1 MSVMDKAISRSNA
14 VANTALA
21 GMKAKGSGGGI
32 LAPSQGMGQVI
43 GFQQQGANRERYNL
57 FRGWLY
63 AAINALASE
72 AAGQPV
78 HVGRMTGVPA
88 KENRDN
94 PGKRKGQFHI
104 ERKMTRRAREK
115 AAKNELEVLEN
126 HPFIAQLEKPNEV
139 QSKWQFVYSFVANLC
154 LTGWSYVVSDGDE
167 YYCVPTTWVTPVHDK
182 GPFSS
187 ILLQNPNDPA
197 AEPKPFERGK
207 FGFAHLPNP
216 ANPLSAT
223 APATAQITAIRIDD
237 HIQASQEQF
246 FENGIFP
253 SVIVTMGKDPH
264 PDVPGGARPR
274 LTATQRRQVHAA
286 IAKVMGGV
294 QNYGTPA
301 IVDGLIESIE
311 RLSATQ
317 NEMGWEK
324 SEEKVRARILSAF
337 GVHPYILGENVSV
350 GGYAQV
356 ANIEKRFY
364 KRVNTYLDMLGELM
378 TNFAAPGKDSQKLL
392 VWWEECEAIDPG
404 VYWANI
410 NAARGRNDIS
420 QTEYRALLGMPPD
433 EDGVEAQIDVATAGV
448 VVQILTAVGTGAVSP
463 AQAVAA
469 FTGLGI
475 SEDLAEELAGDGPSA
490 QLQMAQQQLE
500 MTQQQLQQSPDEQA
514 KKDEAKVKEVINSLP
529 QFQLLRLKSS
539 LPLLAAKANHEY
551 SCVMLRLPPELAAGV
566 KAMAA
571 SIPDED
577 LAPDGREDD
586 PHVTVKFGLHTNDV
600 NEVRDVLTG
609 VGPVG
614 VRFGGVSLFE
624 NEEHD
629 VVKLDVSGQSL
640 HALNS
645 IVSHELE
652 CTDTHPT
659 YKPHCTIAYVKAGLG
674 KGYRDKLVNL
684 LAGKTATFTQVVF
697 SDKERNHQM
706 VSLMVGGKGWQDQ
719 PRIPAGSPEG
729 GQWGSGTGVISLVG
743 KPTTAPG
750 ETQDWISKWTGDEG
764 GFADYQKAVKEG
776 RAWVNGEANPTL
788 DKLYADTQAKLKAAG
803 INGVKSYRG
812 IQIGED
818 HPLYKD
824 LKAGKLKPGQTIE
837 IEGADFASWST
848 DEGIA
853 ADFAKENALGET
865 LLTGAGLVF
874 ERIVKS
880 EDVVTAASVHK
891 GFIEREAEVV
901 AKRPEGKFKVRVT
914 RIFTS

>member
-1 MSVMDKAISRSNA
+1 MSVMERAISRSNA
-14 VANTALA
+14 VANTAA
-21 GMKAKGSGGGI
+21 ASIKAKGGGGI
-32 LAPSQGMGQVI
+32 MAPSQGMGQVI
-43 GFQQQGANRERYNL
+43 GFQQQGANRERYSL

-78 HVGRMTGVPA
+78 HVGRLKGVPA
-88 KENRDN
+88 KENRER

-104 ERKMTRRAREK
+104 HRKMTKRAREK

-139 QSKWQFVYSFVANLC
+139 QGKWQFVYSFVANLC
-154 LTGWSYVVSDGDE
+154 LTGWSYIVTDGDE
-167 YYCVPTTWVTPVHDK
+167 YYSVPTTWVTPVHDK

-197 AEPKPFERGK
+197 AEPKPFERGQ

-216 ANPLSAT
+216 ANPLAAT

-237 HIQASQEQF
+237 HIQTSQEQF

-264 PDVPGGARPR
+264 PDVPGGVRPR

-286 IAKVMGGV
+286 ISKVMGGV

-317 NEMGWEK
+317 TEMGWEK
-324 SEEKVRARILSAF
+324 SEDKVRTRILSAF
-337 GVHPYILGENVSV
+337 GVHPYILGEAVSV

-356 ANIEKRFY
+356 ANIEKRFF

-378 TNFAAPGKDSQKLL
+378 TNFAAPGKDKDKLL
-392 VWWEECEAIDPG
+392 VWWEECEAVDPS

-410 NAARGRNDIS
+410 NAARGRNDIT

-463 AQAVAA
+463 AQAMAA

-500 MTQQQLQQSPDEQA
+500 VTQQQLQANPDEQA
-514 KKDEAKVKEVINSLP
+514 KKEEEKVKALIDALP
-529 QFQLLRLKSS
+529 KFQSLRLTPK
-539 LPLLAAKANHEY
+539 AFVDIKANREY
-551 SCVMLRLPPELAAGV
+551 GCIMLRLPGNMAEAV
-566 KAMAA
+566 RAMAA

-586 PHVTVKFGLHTNDV
+586 PHVTVKFGLHTDDV
-600 NEVRDVLTG
+600 EEVRSVLAG
-609 VGPVG
+609 AGPVG
-614 VRFGGVSLFE
+614 IRFGGVSLFE

-629 VVKLDVSGQSL
+629 VVKLDVAGPTL
-640 HALNS
+640 HALNAK
-645 IVSHELE
+645 VSTELE

-674 KGYRDKLVNL
+674 KGYRDKLVNS
-684 LAGKTATFTQVVF
+684 LAGKTATFTEVVF

-706 VSLMVGGKGWQDQ
+706 VSLVAGNKGWQDQ
-719 PRIPAGSPEG
+719 PRVPAGSPEG
-729 GQWGSGTGVISLVG
+729 GQWGNGGGVISLVG
-743 KPTTAPG
+743 KPTAAPG
-750 ETQDWISKWTGDEG
+750 ETQAWISKWTGEEG
-764 GFADYQKAVKEG
+764 GIADYNAAVKDG
-776 RAWVNGEANPTL
+776 RSWVNGAKNPVL
-788 DKLYADTQAKLKAAG
+788 DELYADTQAKLKAAG
-803 INGVKSYRG
+803 INGVKVYRG
-812 IQIGED
+812 VQIGPD

-824 LKAGKLKPGQTIE
+824 LKAGKIKQDQEVE
-837 IEGADFASWST
+837 IDGADFASWT
-848 DEGIA
+848 THEGIA
-853 ADFAKENALGET
+853 HEFAKENALGER
-865 LLTGAGLVF
+865 LYLGAGVVF
-874 ERIVKS
+874 ERIVKA
-880 EDVVTAASVHK
+880 EDIITGAAVHT
-891 GFIEREAEVV
+891 GFIDREAEVV
-901 AKRPEGKFKVRVT
+901 AKRPEGKFKVRIT
-914 RIFTS
+914 RAFL